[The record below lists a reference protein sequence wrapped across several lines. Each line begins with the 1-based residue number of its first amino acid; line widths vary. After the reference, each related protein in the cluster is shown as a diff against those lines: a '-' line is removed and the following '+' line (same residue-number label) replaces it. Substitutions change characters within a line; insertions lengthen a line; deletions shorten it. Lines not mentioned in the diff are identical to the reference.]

1 MLATLGQ
8 LPAGDSWAWEMKWDG
23 AREISQVRAGAC
35 RFYSRNGN
43 DITVSYP
50 ELPDPLLAALD
61 GRDAVLDG
69 EIVALDQGRP
79 SFALLQRRMHVQ
91 RVTPQLR
98 TEVPVTLYL
107 FCVLAVDGHSTTA
120 LPYLERRSLLDDLV
134 APGPREQVPPFWTDT
149 TGEQMLALA
158 REHHL
163 EGVVAKR
170 IGSPYQPGRRSP
182 DWLKHP
188 IRSNTEGIIV
198 GWLPGSGTAA
208 GGIGSLILAAY
219 DDDHQLTYIAGSE
232 QDSVHPSGGSCAH
245 NSNRSNGRPARWR

>member
-1 MLATLGQ
+1 M
-8 LPAGDSWAWEMKWDG
+8 
-23 AREISQVRAGAC
+23 
-35 RFYSRNGN
+35 
-43 DITVSYP
+43 
-50 ELPDPLLAALD
+50 
-61 GRDAVLDG
+61 
-69 EIVALDQGRP
+69 
-79 SFALLQRRMHVQ
+79 
-91 RVTPQLR
+91 TPQLR

-198 GWLPGSGTAA
+198 GWLPGSGTLRV
-208 GGIGSLILAAY
+208 GS
-219 DDDHQLTYIAGSE
+219 
-232 QDSVHPSGGSCAH
+232 
-245 NSNRSNGRPARWR
+245 GR